1 MIFQGLYQNLI
12 KGIDCEF
19 EHFNFESSLW
29 IRVILVIFKML
40 GNIPDES
47 NVSKKEAMTIFL
59 TLRKFSDKWQP
70 YISYGFSLTRV
81 FLYNLRHILRRENP
95 KKTCIR
101 SSKALRPKN

>member
-1 MIFQGLYQNLI
+1 MPSESQQNAST
-12 KGIDCEF
+12 
-19 EHFNFESSLW
+19 N
-29 IRVILVIFKML
+29 VIFKML

-59 TLRKFSDKWQP
+59 TLRKFSDRWQP